1 MPQWSRSGA
10 AVALLVAVAQLPAAQ
25 AQTPPV
31 ESRHVLVV
39 DGTRRGYRLYSPASQ
54 PPRPLPLVL
63 VFHASGG
70 RAAGM
75 ARHTGFTRVAEREG
89 FLVVYPQG
97 LDRRWNDGR
106 GFGTAHDD
114 VGFIRSLL
122 DTLRREF
129 RLDQRRIYAT
139 GISNGAIF
147 SFRLACALP
156 GVFAAIAPVAGAM
169 PADLASRCT
178 RTMPLS
184 VVAFQGT
191 ADPLMEYAGGEV
203 GRGGR
208 VLSADSSIGFWAEVA
223 GCGKPPTTTLEPNLV
238 PDDSTRVRR
247 TAFPDCANGRMVELY
262 SIVGGGHTW
271 PGGPASGRRVGRV
284 SRDVDATATI
294 WQFFARHPKP

>member
-10 AVALLVAVAQLPAAQ
+10 AVALLVAVAQLPAAP

-31 ESRHVLVV
+31 ESRHVLIVN
-39 DGTRRGYRLYSPASQ
+39 GTQRSYLLYSPASQ
-54 PPRPLPLVL
+54 PQPLPLLL
-63 VFHASGG
+63 VFHGGGG
-70 RAAGM
+70 RAPGM

-89 FLVVYPQG
+89 FLVVYPEG

-106 GFGTAHDD
+106 GSGASHDD

-129 RLDQRRIYAT
+129 GLDQRRIYAT

-147 SFRLACALP
+147 SYRLACELP
-156 GVFAAIAPVAGAM
+156 GVFAAIAPVASAM

-178 RTMPLS
+178 QTMPLS

-203 GRGGR
+203 GTGR

-223 GCGKPPTTTLEPNLV
+223 GCGTPPTTTLETDLS
-238 PDDSTRVRR
+238 PDDGTRVRR
-247 TAFPDCANGRMVELY
+247 TAYPDCPNGKMVELY

-271 PGGPASGRRVGRV
+271 PGGPASGRRVGPV
-284 SRDVDATATI
+284 SRDIDATEAI
-294 WQFFARHPKP
+294 WKFFARHPKP